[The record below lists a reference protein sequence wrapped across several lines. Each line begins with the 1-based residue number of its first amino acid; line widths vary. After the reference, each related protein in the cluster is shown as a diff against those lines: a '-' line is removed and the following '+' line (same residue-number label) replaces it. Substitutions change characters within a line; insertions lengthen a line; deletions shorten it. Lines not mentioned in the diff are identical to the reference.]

1 VTDGFVPFQPVSKQV
16 AGEVAHLVVP
26 EVSVVQGSGRP
37 IELEDFGADL
47 NDAPVVIKQPEPEE
61 APEPDPD
68 LVSMT
73 AEQVEE
79 LRAAAFQEGFEK
91 GSVEKEEALRVA
103 YTGSFSSLEAAFRAE
118 DARRDE
124 ALQTAAESFVGTV
137 VDIVA
142 QLAALHADV
151 LEGVRRDL
159 VADAAAFVKECEGAV
174 TVRCGPVDGARLQEI
189 FKDSAAVRIEMVP
202 ELAEGAISIA
212 SSANTIVIDP
222 RQWRKSVTEKIVAA
236 VTALAKQRIRLN
248 KPAE

>member
-1 VTDGFVPFQPVSKQV
+1 MTDGFVPFHPVSKQV
-16 AGEVAHLVVP
+16 AGEIAHFVVP
-26 EVSVVQGSGRP
+26 EGGIVQGRGRP

-47 NDAPVVIKQPEPEE
+47 NATPVVVKQPEPEE
-61 APEPDPD
+61 EPEPDLD

-73 AEQVEE
+73 PEQLEE
-79 LRAAAFQEGFEK
+79 LKAAAFQEGFEK
-91 GSVEKEEALRVA
+91 GSAEKEEALRVA
-103 YTGSFSSLEAAFRAE
+103 YTSNFSALEAEFLAE

-124 ALQTAAESFVGTV
+124 ALKTAADSFVSTV

-142 QLAALHADV
+142 QLAALHEDV

-159 VADAAAFVKECEGAV
+159 VADAAAFVRDCEGAV

-189 FKDSAAVRIEMVP
+189 FRDSAAVRIEMVP
-202 ELAEGAISIA
+202 EQAEGAISIA

-222 RQWRKSVTEKIVAA
+222 QQWRKSVTEKIVAA
-236 VTALAKQRIRLN
+236 VTALAKQRIKLN